1 MELNKTSMA
10 NFRLAELAKAYP
22 DIPMTGDVYE
32 EMIKYYEADSQGII
46 ADFLANAE
54 VQPGSLANSGGNIT
68 GTGKE
73 S

>member
-10 NFRLAELAKAYP
+10 NFRLSELAKVYP

-54 VQPGSLANSGGNIT
+54 LQP
-68 GTGKE
+68 
-73 S
+73 

>member
-10 NFRLAELAKAYP
+10 NFRIAELSKAYP
-22 DIPMTGDVYE
+22 DIPMTGEVYK

-46 ADFLANAE
+46 DDFVAHAE
-54 VQPGSLANSGGNIT
+54 VQAGSLANSGGNIT